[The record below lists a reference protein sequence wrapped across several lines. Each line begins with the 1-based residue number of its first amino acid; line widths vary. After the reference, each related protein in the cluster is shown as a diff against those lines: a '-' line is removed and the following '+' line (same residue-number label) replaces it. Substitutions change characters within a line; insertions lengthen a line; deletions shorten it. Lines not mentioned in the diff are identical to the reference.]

1 MSPARLD
8 AFAQRIARTI
18 VQREVAI
25 AREGDDFRNMKV
37 RCRQLLILD
46 LFPPRFFLKKTC
58 SLCLGRMSRSL

>member
-37 RCRQLLILD
+37 RCRQPLIVD
-46 LFPPRFFLKKTC
+46 FPPPLFFFIKKKN
-58 SLCLGRMSRSL
+58 L